1 MRIDAHQHFWRYSPE
16 EYSWIDDSMRA
27 IRRDFLPADLAPAL
41 ASAQLDGSI
50 AVQARQ
56 SIDETDW
63 LLALADSSPGIKG
76 VVGWVPLAAEGAN
89 IRRVL
94 DRYDGQT
101 RLKGVRHVLQAEPD
115 AYFSNPGFNTAL
127 HEIARRNLSYD
138 LLVYARQ
145 LPAALA
151 WIDRHPNLR
160 VVVDHIAK
168 PVVDGV
174 PRPEWRAQMREL
186 ARRPNVFC
194 KFSGVVTEAP
204 HWRWSVG
211 QIRPYFETV
220 LEAFGAQRL
229 MFGSDWPVCL
239 VAADYARWVATVES
253 LVQPLSTTE
262 RDAIFGGTAT
272 AFYHLDS

>member
-27 IRRDFLPADLAPAL
+27 IRRNFLPADLAPAL

-239 VAADYARWVATVES
+239 VAADYARWFATVES

>member
-1 MRIDAHQHFWRYSPE
+1 MRIDAHQHFWRYSPR

-27 IRRDFLPADLAPAL
+27 IRRDFLPADLTPAL
-41 ASAQLDGSI
+41 AAAQLDGSVV
-50 AVQARQ
+50 VQARQ
-56 SIDETDW
+56 SLDETDW
-63 LLALADSSPGIKG
+63 LLSLAGSSPRVKG
-76 VVGWVPLAAEGAN
+76 VVGWLPLAQEGAN
-89 IRRVL
+89 IGRML
-94 DRYDGQT
+94 DCYHGQT

-115 AYFSNPGFNTAL
+115 AYFSNSGFNAAL
-127 HEIARRNLSYD
+127 LEVARRSLSYD

-151 WIDRHPNLR
+151 WIDQHPDLR

-168 PVVDGV
+168 PVIDGV
-174 PRPEWRAQMREL
+174 PQPEWRAQMREL

-204 HWRWSVG
+204 RWQWSVE

-220 LEAFGAQRL
+220 LDAFSAQRL

-239 VAADYARWVATVES
+239 VAADYARWVSAVES
-253 LVQPLSTTE
+253 LVQPLSPAE
-262 RDAIFGGTAT
+262 RDAIMGGSAT
-272 AFYHLDS
+272 AFYQLAP

>member
-63 LLALADSSPGIKG
+63 LLALANSSPGIKG

-239 VAADYARWVATVES
+239 VAADYARWFATVES

-262 RDAIFGGTAT
+262 RDAIFGGAAT

>member
-27 IRRDFLPADLAPAL
+27 IRRNFLPADLAPAL

-239 VAADYARWVATVES
+239 VAADYARWFATVES

-262 RDAIFGGTAT
+262 RDAIFGGAAT

>member
-63 LLALADSSPGIKG
+63 LLALANSSPGIKG

-115 AYFSNPGFNTAL
+115 AYFSSPGFNTAL

-194 KFSGVVTEAP
+194 KFSGVVTETP

-239 VAADYARWVATVES
+239 VAADYARWFATVES

>member
-27 IRRDFLPADLAPAL
+27 IRRNFLPADLAPAL

-76 VVGWVPLAAEGAN
+76 VVGWVPLAAEGAD

-204 HWRWSVG
+204 HRRWSVG

-262 RDAIFGGTAT
+262 REAIFGGTAT

>member
-27 IRRDFLPADLAPAL
+27 IRRNFLPADLAPAL

-76 VVGWVPLAAEGAN
+76 VVGWVPLAAEGAD

-239 VAADYARWVATVES
+239 VAADYARWFATVES

-262 RDAIFGGTAT
+262 RDAIFGGAAT

>member
-239 VAADYARWVATVES
+239 VAADYARWFATVES

-262 RDAIFGGTAT
+262 RDAIFGGAAT